1 MHSFD
6 CRFEDFEVW
15 PDGAVPF
22 CPILPISG
30 TSWVVIQM
38 PSLITALFCCRSQSA
53 EFRQTWN
60 THPRQRPLYGR
71 LPFQVCGVSADLAH
85 SPLPERSLRPL
96 PVPGLRSFGR
106 LGTLTFARG
115 FSMAGCRSRFAEF
128 QQTWHTHP
136 CRSVLCGLFPFQ
148 VCTFSTDLAHSPLP
162 ERSLR
167 PLPVPGLRSFST

>member
-30 TSWVVIQM
+30 TSWAVIQM
-38 PSLITALFCCRSQSA
+38 PSLITALFCCRSRSA

-115 FSMAGCRSRFAEF
+115 FSMAGCRSRFVRIV
-128 QQTWHTHP
+128 QTWNGDMP
-136 CRSVLCGLFPFQ
+136 QEYFKAGVVFQ
-148 VCTFSTDLAHSPLP
+148 VCQNCADL
-162 ERSLR
+162 ERVVFLYSGICSII
-167 PLPVPGLRSFST
+167 P